1 MRLFMLGACFSAAD
15 DHDPDHDRAMML
27 AATPVAVMSAVRGRY
42 SDPLFATKATHR
54 MSLSAFGSY
63 AAVRTGRTR

>member
-27 AATPVAVMSAVRGRY
+27 
-42 SDPLFATKATHR
+42 PLPQ
-54 MSLSAFGSY
+54 
-63 AAVRTGRTR
+63 